1 MSDAPALL
9 DSDTT
14 SELSRG
20 NPVVSRHAR
29 AYLSVHGRFTISVV
43 TVFERLRGYRDALRR
58 GLPFDDHLRRF
69 EMFAASCVLLAVDER
84 VADTAATLWAG
95 LSVRRRTAMG
105 DILIAATA
113 ISKGLPL
120 VTRNR
125 RDFAPMKALADL
137 SLVDWSRSR

>member
-1 MSDAPALL
+1 MSDALALL

-20 NPVVSRHAR
+20 HPGVTRRAR
-29 AYLSVHGRFTISVV
+29 AYLAAHGRFTLSAV

-58 GLPFDDHLRRF
+58 GRPFGEHLRRF
-69 EMFAASCVLLAVDER
+69 EMFAASCLVLVIDER
-84 VADTAATLWAG
+84 VADAAATLWAQ
-95 LSVRRRTAMG
+95 LPLRRRSAVG

-113 ISKGLPL
+113 AANGLPL

-125 RDFAPMKALADL
+125 RDFQPMADIVKF
-137 SLVDWSRSR
+137 SLVDWSR